1 MKKKLV
7 IWLKMYDLQIKS
19 GVKNMFDMTIKEIKG
34 IFNKKILQ
42 NNKLKNIKYGLT
54 RIYFHSW
61 IYNLALKII
70 INCTVP
76 TAVDFRTKLRFKQ
89 FDIMINKE
97 SSELI
102 K

>member
-54 RIYFHSW
+54 RIYLHS
-61 IYNLALKII
+61 
-70 INCTVP
+70 
-76 TAVDFRTKLRFKQ
+76 
-89 FDIMINKE
+89 
-97 SSELI
+97 
-102 K
+102 